1 MGFEQYKELFNKQ
14 GKLLLKEVKKS
25 DKIHGVSSRKR
36 RGGLDSPKRETFRT
50 GTTMPE
56 SPGSIQGKMKRN
68 YLRDW
73 ARIIKP
79 KDWKLGKTSLNI
91 KTKSPDPKY
100 RKSSQAAIKINR
112 MIKSGARA
120 EKIFYDPKNIKW
132 MKATRVKQVL
142 PIVGRTIGVASG
154 WGTLIAGAS
163 LLAQTKKA
171 KKFRQDPI
179 HRRATIKK
187 LFKVRN

>member
-1 MGFEQYKELFNKQ
+1 QN
-14 GKLLLKEVKKS
+14 KLLLKEAKK
-25 DKIHGVSSRKR
+25 
-36 RGGLDSPKRETFRT
+36 
-50 GTTMPE
+50 
-56 SPGSIQGKMKRN
+56 
-68 YLRDW
+68 
-73 ARIIKP
+73 
-79 KDWKLGKTSLNI
+79 
-91 KTKSPDPKY
+91 PDPRVANKFNEADP
-100 RKSSQAAIKINR
+100 RVANKFNE